1 MPSTYIQRTPSG
13 GNRKKWTWSAWI
25 RLTDVTSGNRY
36 LWSGY
41 SASNNTGYL
50 SAYFHTDS
58 QLTIGAW
65 NTNYLNTTRVF
76 KDPTAWYHIVIAMDT
91 AQATAAN
98 RLKLYVNGVEETTFD
113 TDNRSSISQDSDMG
127 YNSNG
132 VHTIGGYQ
140 SSGSANAGFDG
151 LMSHVHFTDGYAYT
165 PSSFGSTDATTGEW
179 KINTSPSV
187 SYGTTGYFIFKND
200 AGVTDQS
207 PNSNNWT
214 ASGSLI
220 PTQDN
225 PSNVYNILNPIHPT
239 ADNFTLSNGAT
250 KITKTSA
257 TNQGAFL
264 GTIMPTTG
272 KWYFEAKINEAGT
285 SDRTRVG
292 VCNYDSIIN
301 NEQSTM
307 QTMSAPASGL
317 EIGCKGANMIQI
329 INSSNT
335 EYQNS
340 GTYSDGD
347 IVQIAMDL
355 DNKAIYVGR
364 NGTYVTQ
371 SGSSGG
377 DPTSGAAKTGAIITD
392 TTYILDGGPMCTY
405 FGHYAGSTDTSNVSY
420 NFGNGYFGTTAVS
433 SAGTNAS
440 GNGIFEYDVP
450 AGYTALCTKGLNI

>member
-13 GNRKKWTWSAWI
+13 GNRKKWTWSGWI
-25 RLTDVTSGNRY
+25 KLAKTSSADRY

-50 SAYFHTDS
+50 QAYFHTDH

-65 NTNYLNTTRVF
+65 NTNYLNTSRFFRDTN
-76 KDPTAWYHIVIAMDT
+76 AWYHIVIALDT

-98 RLKLYVNGVEETTFD
+98 RLKLYVNGVEETAFD

-132 VHTIGGYQ
+132 IHTIGGYQ

-151 LMSHVHFTDGYAYT
+151 IMSHVHFTDGYAYT

-187 SYGTTGYFIFKND
+187 SYGTTGYWIFKND

-214 ASGSLI
+214 ASGNLI

-225 PSNVYNILNPIHPT
+225 PSNIFNVLNPIHPT
-239 ADNFTLSNGAT
+239 ASNFTISNGAT
-250 KITKTSA
+250 SIERSSA
-257 TNQGAFL
+257 GQLGGYL

-272 KWYFEAKINEAGT
+272 KWYWEAKIIEAGQG
-285 SDRTRVG
+285 DRGRVG
-292 VCNYDSIIN
+292 VANYNSVTGT
-301 NEQSTM
+301 STI
-307 QTMSAPASGL
+307 QGSYSGL
-317 EIGCKGANMIQI
+317 EISLKNAKFFVN
-329 INSSNT
+329 INGTNT
-335 EYQNS
+335 EYTAS
-340 GTYSDGD
+340 GDYSDGD
-347 IVQIAMDL
+347 IVNIAMDL

-364 NGTYVTQ
+364 NGTYLTLT
-371 SGSSGG
+371 GSSGG
-377 DPTSGAAKTGAIITD
+377 DPTSGAAKTGAIVTD
-392 TTYILDGGPMCTY
+392 TTYILNGSPMCTY
-405 FGHYAGSTDTSNVSY
+405 FGSSVGSGSDKTDVDF

-450 AGYTALCTKGLNI
+450 SGYTALCTKGLNI

>member
-13 GNRKKWTWSAWI
+13 GNRKKWTWSGWI
-25 RLTDVTSGNRY
+25 KLAKTSSADRY

-41 SASNNTGYL
+41 SAANNTGYL
-50 SAYFHTDS
+50 QAYFHTDS

-65 NTNYLNTTRVF
+65 NTNYLNTTRLFRDVN
-76 KDPTAWYHIVIAMDT
+76 AWYHIVIALDT

-98 RLKLYVNGVEETTFD
+98 RLKLYVNGVEETAFD

-132 VHTIGGYQ
+132 IHTIGGYQ

-151 LMSHVHFTDGYAYT
+151 IMSHVHFTDGYAYT

-187 SYGTTGYFIFKND
+187 SYGTTGYWIFKNN

-214 ASGSLI
+214 ASGNLI

-225 PSNVYNILNPIHPT
+225 PSNIFNVLNPIHPT
-239 ADNFTLSNGAT
+239 AGSFTISNGAT
-250 KITKTSA
+250 TIERSSA
-257 TNQGAFL
+257 GAVGGYL

-272 KWYFEAKINEAGT
+272 KWYWEAKIIEAGQG
-285 SDRTRVG
+285 DRGRVG
-292 VCNYDSIIN
+292 VANYNSITGT
-301 NEQSTM
+301 STI
-307 QTMSAPASGL
+307 QGSYSGL
-317 EIGCKGANMIQI
+317 EISLKNAKFFVN
-329 INSSNT
+329 INGTNT
-335 EYQNS
+335 EYTAS
-340 GTYSDGD
+340 GDYSDGD
-347 IVQIAMDL
+347 IVNIAMDL

-364 NGTYVTQ
+364 NGTYLTLT
-371 SGSSGG
+371 GSSGG
-377 DPTSGAAKTGAIITD
+377 DPTSGAAKTGAIVTD
-392 TTYILDGGPMCTY
+392 TTYILNGSPMCTY
-405 FGHYAGSTDTSNVSY
+405 FGSSVGSGSDKTDVDF
-420 NFGNGYFGTTAVS
+420 NFGNGYFGTTAVA

-440 GNGIFEYDVP
+440 NNGIFEYDVP
-450 AGYTALCTKGLNI
+450 SGYTALCTKGLNL

>member
-25 RLTDVTSGNRY
+25 RFTDVVSTNRY

-50 SAYFHTDS
+50 QAFFHNDS

-65 NTNYLNTTRVF
+65 NTNYLNTSRLF
-76 KDPTAWYHIVIAMDT
+76 KDPCAWYHIVIVMDT

-98 RLKLYVNGVEETTFD
+98 RLKLYVNGVEETVFD

-140 SSGSANAGFDG
+140 SSGSANGGWDG
-151 LMSHVHFTDGYAYT
+151 LMSHIHFTDGYAYT
-165 PSSFGSTDATTGEW
+165 PSAFGSTDATTGEW
-179 KINTSPSV
+179 KINTSPNV
-187 SYGTTGYFIFKND
+187 SYGTTGYWIFKDN

-214 ASGSLI
+214 ASGNLI

-250 KITKTSA
+250 KFTKTAAS
-257 TNQGAFL
+257 NQGGFL

-272 KWYFEAKINEAGT
+272 KWYFEAKIDEAASG
-285 SDRTRVG
+285 DRTRVG
-292 VCNYDSIIN
+292 VCNYESITGT
-301 NEQSTM
+301 STI

-317 EIGCKGANMIQI
+317 EISCKTPNMIQV
-329 INSSNT
+329 INSNNT
-335 EYQNS
+335 EYTSHGN
-340 GTYSDGD
+340 YADGD
-347 IVQIAMDL
+347 IVNVAMDL

-364 NGTYVTQ
+364 NGTYFTQ
-371 SGSSGG
+371 NASYGG
-377 DPTSGAAKTGAIITD
+377 DPTSGASKTGAIVTD

-405 FGHYAGSTDTSNVSY
+405 FGHYAGGSDTSTISF
-420 NFGNGYFGTTAVS
+420 NFGNGYFGTTAVA

-440 GNGIFEYDVP
+440 GNGIFENDVP

>member
-13 GNRKKWTWSAWI
+13 GNRKKWTWSGLIKLAK
-25 RLTDVTSGNRY
+25 TSSADRY

-41 SASNNTGYL
+41 SAANNTGYL
-50 SAYFHTDS
+50 QAYFHTDS

-65 NTNYLNTTRVF
+65 NTNYLNTTRLFRDVN
-76 KDPTAWYHIVIAMDT
+76 AWYHIVIALDT

-98 RLKLYVNGVEETTFD
+98 RLKLYVNGVEETAFD

-132 VHTIGGYQ
+132 IHTIGGYQ

-151 LMSHVHFTDGYAYT
+151 IMSHVHFTDGYAYT

-187 SYGTTGYFIFKND
+187 SYGTTGYWIFKNN

-214 ASGSLI
+214 ASGNLI

-225 PSNVYNILNPIHPT
+225 PSNIFNVLNPIHPT
-239 ADNFTLSNGAT
+239 AGSFTISNGAT
-250 KITKTSA
+250 TIERSSA
-257 TNQGAFL
+257 GAVGGYL

-272 KWYFEAKINEAGT
+272 KWYWEAKIIEAGQG
-285 SDRTRVG
+285 DRGRVG
-292 VCNYDSIIN
+292 VANYNSVTGT
-301 NEQSTM
+301 STI
-307 QTMSAPASGL
+307 QGSYSGL
-317 EIGCKGANMIQI
+317 EISLKNAKFFVN
-329 INSSNT
+329 INGTNT
-335 EYQNS
+335 EYTAS
-340 GTYSDGD
+340 GDYSDGD
-347 IVQIAMDL
+347 IVNIAMDL

-364 NGTYVTQ
+364 NGTYLTLT
-371 SGSSGG
+371 GSSGG
-377 DPTSGAAKTGAIITD
+377 DPTSGAAKTGAIVTD
-392 TTYILDGGPMCTY
+392 TTYILNGSPMCTY
-405 FGHYAGSTDTSNVSY
+405 FGSSVGSGSDKTDVDF
-420 NFGNGYFGTTAVS
+420 NFGNGYFGTTAVA

-440 GNGIFEYDVP
+440 NNGIFEYDVP
-450 AGYTALCTKGLNI
+450 SGYTALCTKGLNL